1 MDDGTWDGER
11 LESGR
16 EWGEDFFG
24 REDERMDSGAWE
36 DEVLENRT
44 SAVDEPR
51 AEDEDAEVWAVERVE
66 RGSVE
71 RGIGPSDWLLVR
83 KKSWWSGKEE
93 EETCI
98 PDIGSEASPR
108 VMSCC
113 RFFSFGEISPRD
125 DASLDVAMADE
136 PAVGPAVPA
145 VGLAPSE
152 VAALGQRPPPPGLE
166 AGAGLSSK
174 HCVHARRA
182 SNLSAA
188 RLAWAW
194 RRPIFVSISQ
204 VPVQRCMHAW
214 GMHPRTSKG
223 RGEREGH

>member
-44 SAVDEPR
+44 FAVDEPR
-51 AEDEDAEVWAVERVE
+51 AEDEDAEVWTVERVE

-71 RGIGPSDWLLVR
+71 RGSGPSGWLLVR
-83 KKSWWSGKEE
+83 KKSWWSGREE
-93 EETCI
+93 EEACV
-98 PDIGSEASPR
+98 PDIGHEVSPM

-113 RFFSFGEISPRD
+113 RFCSFRELPPRD
-125 DASLDVAMADE
+125 DASRDVAMADV
-136 PAVGPAVPA
+136 PAAVGPAP
-145 VGLAPSE
+145 LE
-152 VAALGQRPPPPGLE
+152 EAAASGHRPPPSELE
-166 AGAGLSSK
+166 AGAGVSSK

-182 SNLSAA
+182 SSVSGSEA
-188 RLAWAW
+188 RLACFPA
-194 RRPIFVSISQ
+194 ISYFQ
-204 VPVQRCMHAW
+204 WCTCMRGVCSHGHCA
-214 GMHPRTSKG
+214 
-223 RGEREGH
+223 GEREGY